1 MVVKYEG
8 GFNFGVGGSFTFQ
21 TFLKG
26 LQKRKPRHE
35 YGFIDHRSMLLII
48 KDQNQGS
55 QLATLTRSHEWMR
68 PGPDPSSQRNQHS
81 NHSAP
86 DAPTSTT

>member
-1 MVVKYEG
+1 MKEDLILVWLSV
-8 GFNFGVGGSFTFQ
+8 SLSRH
-21 TFLKG
+21 FLTG
-26 LQKRKPRHE
+26 LQKRQPLHE
-35 YGFIDHRSMLLII
+35 YGFIDPRSMLLRI
-48 KDQNQGS
+48 KDQNQGSGSRS